1 MFGQLYDRALGGER
15 CWVRHD
21 DGRVGRLPVG
31 SWLGGRSADTVFDE
45 AIVALC
51 QGPTIDLGCGP
62 GRLVAHLIERGI
74 PALGVDMSATAIDLA
89 RRSGAPALRRDVFDP
104 LPGTGRWQT
113 VLLADG
119 NVGLGGDPER
129 ILRRAGE
136 LLRRG
141 GRCIAEFDSATTG
154 INVSW
159 VRLESQET
167 IGPWFRWASVGI
179 DCVPAL
185 AARVGLAVA
194 DVHPIGQRVV
204 ASLVAR

>member
-51 QGPTIDLGCGP
+51 EGPTIDLGCGP
-62 GRLVAHLIERGI
+62 GRLVAHLIERGV
-74 PALGVDMSATAIDLA
+74 PALGVDVSATAIDLA

>member
-21 DGRVGRLPVG
+21 DGRVGRLPVA
-31 SWLGGRSADTVFDE
+31 SWLGGRSADTEFDE
-45 AIVALC
+45 AVVALC
-51 QGPTIDLGCGP
+51 EGPTIDLGCGP
-62 GRLVAHLIERGI
+62 GRLVAHLIEKGV
-74 PALGVDMSATAIDLA
+74 PALGVDVSATAIDLA
-89 RRSGAPALRRDVFDP
+89 RRSGAPALRRDVFEP

-119 NVGLGGDPER
+119 NVGLGGDPDR

-141 GRCIAEFDSATTG
+141 GCCVAEFDSATTG

-159 VRLESQET
+159 VRLESKEA
-167 IGPWFRWASVGI
+167 IGPWFRWASVGV
-179 DCVPAL
+179 DSVPAL

-194 DVHPIGQRVV
+194 GIHPIGQRVV
-204 ASLVAR
+204 ATLVAR